1 MMKMHKILFIL
12 MVMTAGL
19 VSCSSCSHPTPTPSN
34 PDGAPT
40 PSASVTVT
48 PVPPIPVPTTV
59 TVKLDNAEFTLPDG
73 GWTQVQ
79 NPPAHSTAYLN
90 MAKKNIVILVSEDYP
105 GTYEQYVLM
114 ALRGIK
120 DAGAQVASAKQVD
133 VNGNKFVLV
142 ESSKNGVTAWM
153 WVTWASNHGYGFSCG
168 GPTSDATQKD
178 LCSSIAGTLKIN

>member
-1 MMKMHKILFIL
+1 MKMQKILLFL
-12 MVMTAGL
+12 MIATVGL
-19 VSCSSCSHPTPTPSN
+19 VSCSSCAKKTPDPTT
-34 PDGAPT
+34 PDGAPP

-48 PVPPIPVPTTV
+48 PVPPTPVPTTV

-90 MAKKNIVILVSEDYP
+90 MGKKNIVILVSEDYP

-120 DAGAQVASAKQVD
+120 DAGATINSAKQVD

-142 ESSKNGVTAWM
+142 ESSKNGITAWM
-153 WVTWASNHGYGFSCG
+153 WVTWKSNHGYGFSCG
-168 GPTSDATQKD
+168 GPTSDASQKD
-178 LCSSIAGTLKIN
+178 LCSNVAGTLKIN